1 LKEAEFIHRSGRT
14 GRQDADGVAFL
25 FLDPKKPV
33 PDFIPEHHQY
43 EVIPNE
49 PLPERP
55 KWKTIYISA
64 GKKDKVNKVDIVG
77 FLHKTGGLRPEEIGL
92 ITVMDYSSFVAIGS
106 DIAEEV
112 VPELRDKK
120 IKGKKQKIGFAR

>member
-1 LKEAEFIHRSGRT
+1 M
-14 GRQDADGVAFL
+14 
-25 FLDPKKPV
+25 FLDPSKNT
-33 PDFIPEHHQY
+33 PDFIPQYHDY

-77 FLHKTGGLRPEEIGL
+77 FLHKTGGLRPDEIGL
-92 ITVMDYSSFVAIGS
+92 ITVMDYSSFVAISS